1 MVKMYPTM
9 HDSLCPLSCQKIMYA
24 KMKNISMIS
33 FLDLNQILEDL
44 IVRPEN
50 AGKLTCAQCGKT
62 FDDMYKIRRHA
73 ETHLGMRLPCNLCDK
88 VCSTR
93 NALSIHYARVHGDQV
108 QSSWSMK

>member
-1 MVKMYPTM
+1 MPKYR
-9 HDSLCPLSCQKIMYA
+9 
-24 KMKNISMIS
+24 ISQMIS

-44 IVRPEN
+44 IVRPEST
-50 AGKLTCAQCGKT
+50 GKLTCAQCGKT

>member
-1 MVKMYPTM
+1 
-9 HDSLCPLSCQKIMYA
+9 
-24 KMKNISMIS
+24 MIS

-73 ETHLGMRLPCNLCDK
+73 ETHLGMRLPCILCDK

-93 NALSIHYARVHGDQV
+93 NALFIMQEFTEIK
-108 QSSWSMK
+108 SSPRGL

>member
-1 MVKMYPTM
+1 MGDQGGMGDASMVGGDGNK
-9 HDSLCPLSCQKIMYA
+9 D
-24 KMKNISMIS
+24 
-33 FLDLNQILEDL
+33 FNQILEDL